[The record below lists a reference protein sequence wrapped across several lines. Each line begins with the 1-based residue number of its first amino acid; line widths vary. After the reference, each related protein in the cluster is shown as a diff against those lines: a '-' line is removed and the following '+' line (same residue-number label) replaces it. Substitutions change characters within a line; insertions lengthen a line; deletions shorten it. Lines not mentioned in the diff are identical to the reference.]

1 MFRAVVRSK
10 GLIRLVV
17 VVILPEQIV
26 PVDVYPSSTFPIVAL
41 ALEIARLVGR
51 WMKT

>member
-10 GLIRLVV
+10 GLIRLVE
-17 VVILPEQIV
+17 VVILRGEIV
-26 PVDVYPSSTFPIVAL
+26 PVGVYPSSTFPIVAL
-41 ALEIARLVGR
+41 ALVIARLVGP

>member
-17 VVILPEQIV
+17 VILRGQIV
-26 PVDVYPSSTFPIVAL
+26 PVDVYQSSTFPIAAL
-41 ALEIARLVGR
+41 ALVIARLVER